1 MREYGVE
8 DSWTKQLV
16 VGHSLGI
23 QRPLQRI
30 LGNEEILLVDE
41 KKTLVLYNIGSQE
54 IKILQHTGYP
64 KIFMPTQAFVYVE
77 SLVSFTGGDVFES

>member
-16 VGHSLGI
+16 VGLLLGI
-23 QRPLQRI
+23 QRPLQI

-77 SLVSFTGGDVFES
+77 SLVSFTGGIVFES

>member
-16 VGHSLGI
+16 VGHLLGI
-23 QRPLQRI
+23 QRPLQL

-41 KKTLVLYNIGSQE
+41 NKTLVLYNIGSQE

-64 KIFMPTQAFVYVE
+64 KIFMPKRAIVYVE
-77 SLVSFTGGDVFES
+77 SLVSFTGGIVFES